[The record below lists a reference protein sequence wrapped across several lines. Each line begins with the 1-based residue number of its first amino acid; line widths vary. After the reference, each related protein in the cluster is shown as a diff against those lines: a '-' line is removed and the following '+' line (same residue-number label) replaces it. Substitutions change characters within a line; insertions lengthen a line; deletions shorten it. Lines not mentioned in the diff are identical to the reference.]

1 MDNLKEVEKQSNN
14 YGNTRSNYE
23 DRRSGGRDYY
33 DRNSEA
39 RHRYNNE
46 YDRVGQRSGPY
57 ERERRP
63 YRDPYDSDRR
73 GYRNG
78 RGSNDRSIGR
88 YEQENA
94 PGQHEDVANET
105 KTTASQQEIIPGD
118 EGGAL
123 KQVEVIETKTTGDA
137 NGDLNENYSGACGF
151 KKSDVESNDKNKQ
164 VTNEVDNGT
173 SEVNQADVCVS

>member
-1 MDNLKEVEKQSNN
+1 MDNSKEAEKQSNN
-14 YGNTRSNYE
+14 YGNTRSSYE

-46 YDRVGQRSGPY
+46 YDRGGQRSGPY

-88 YEQENA
+88 YESESASRQTEV
-94 PGQHEDVANET
+94 VANET
-105 KTTASQQEIIPGD
+105 QQTTSQRQEIVPGD

-123 KQVEVIETKTTGDA
+123 KQVEVIGTKTGDA
-137 NGDLNENYSGACGF
+137 NGDLNENHSGAGG
-151 KKSDVESNDKNKQ
+151 SRETDAESNHDNKQ
-164 VTNEVDNGT
+164 VTNGVENGT
-173 SEVNQADVCVS
+173 SEVKQADVCVS